1 MITGTSSRRAFL
13 KAAGFASAGVLVG
26 FALPADGAHAE
37 ATRAESVG
45 DDSIATLA
53 SAALQERASTGD
65 ASAFAALRDQVAAQ
79 TAVRLG
85 VDPAQLAQSWAAAD
99 SEHQLAVLTG
109 LTQVGVPYRR
119 YMSKPGV
126 GFDCSGLTSYAW
138 SGAGY
143 ALTHQSTAQI
153 RAASPRTF
161 ETAQPGDLVQ
171 YPGHIMMWL
180 GTERA
185 VLQSPRP
192 GKQVEIV
199 NFKYGRTVR
208 VGDPTG

>member
-13 KAAGFASAGVLVG
+13 KAAGFASAGLLVG
-26 FALPADGAHAE
+26 FAIPADGAHAD
-37 ATRAESVG
+37 AASA
-45 DDSIATLA
+45 DSIATLA
-53 SAALQERASTGD
+53 SSALQELASTGNS
-65 ASAFAALRDQVAAQ
+65 SAFSALRDQTAAE

-85 VDPAQLAQSWAAAD
+85 LDPDQVARSWAAAD

-143 ALTHQSTAQI
+143 ALTRQSTAQI
-153 RAASPRTF
+153 REASPRTF

-185 VLQSPRP
+185 VLQSPRQ
-192 GKQVEIV
+192 GKRVEIV